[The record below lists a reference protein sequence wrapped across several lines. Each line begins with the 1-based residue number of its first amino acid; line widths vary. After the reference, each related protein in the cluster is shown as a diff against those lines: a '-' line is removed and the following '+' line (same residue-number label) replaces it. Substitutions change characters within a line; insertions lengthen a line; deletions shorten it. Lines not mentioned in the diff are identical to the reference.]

1 MEPSKLRRPA
11 APILIVAAALAL
23 WAAAAPAR
31 AHHRAPRLPLRVCD
45 HEWWEGTWHVKQ
57 LIKCAA
63 HRWDVPGGARKALA
77 VAACESGFRPDA
89 YNPAGYA
96 GVFQQAVRYWP
107 TRATHY
113 GFPGRSPFNARA
125 NVIVSIRMAAAVGWG
140 PWGCA

>member
-1 MEPSKLRRPA
+1 
-11 APILIVAAALAL
+11 
-23 WAAAAPAR
+23 
-31 AHHRAPRLPLRVCD
+31 
-45 HEWWEGTWHVKQ
+45 VKQ

-63 HRWDVPGGARKALA
+63 HRWDVPGGTRKALA

-107 TRATHY
+107 MRAAHY
-113 GFPGRSPFNARA
+113 GLPGRSPFNARA